1 MQSRANGLLKEKG
14 VAVSGF
20 AVSAAP
26 VQNTVA
32 GSASTLG
39 NVVRITATSHVA
51 ELARAAA
58 NAYATA
64 YIDWRKERVQAQI
77 SSGIDALKKKLAG
90 YEGPAT
96 VSTEYLV
103 MAQRLQDLQ
112 LLAATAT
119 GNFRVLVPAT
129 APETPVSPKPL
140 RSAILGFGVGL
151 FAAIGLAFLLEQ
163 FDTRLRH
170 ADEVARILRRPILG
184 RIPRISKKL
193 LGESAVV
200 ALTQP
205 DGHPAEAF
213 RLLRTNLEFMRVDED
228 VKSLLV
234 TSSVQGEGKSVC
246 VANLAV
252 TLAMGG
258 KKVFIVDADL
268 RRPRQHQYF
277 GLGNAV
283 GVSTV
288 VTGQTSL
295 DDALHKVRLEPVT
308 GANEVDFKTWA
319 GGSESLSRIYV
330 LTSGPLPPN
339 PGEIV
344 SSRRFAAVIET
355 LAEEADVVLVDS
367 PAMLAVGDTA
377 ALASLVDGLVFL
389 VDMHTAKRPILE
401 QAADQLVR
409 LPCRSLGIVLRV
421 EGAKRG
427 GYYSS
432 YRYYEYADGNG
443 KRRGRRSKGAASAR
457 ADVSRRAPGCRRAA
471 SVYPSPDEMKR
482 APPRRGGALSIALRW
497 CGRCELGAAAA
508 QERSAADQT
517 GAGAEDQDDLATS
530 ESEFT
535 TLSGLFSRS
544 LQTREVVLEDAFD
557 PRVVLAEDRVVV
569 GVLQGGA
576 DLRGRPVAV
585 DKAVLGVLD
594 DRIDGR
600 LRDRS
605 LSDHSEHEEEQEGE
619 RDGTH
624 QFGLHIFTPPHD
636 ICCAGVMS
644 LRRRYYR

>member
-1 MQSRANGLLKEKG
+1 MQRDSLNGGGYGGGTSVPPRPADEQPPFVPEPEREGLTLRDYLSVLWRRKWIILLVVVVATASAFYFSYRQLKVYEANADLIYERPLDISNPLTGQSYTDPNERNLELQSVGSVLASPDMQSRANGLLKEKS
-14 VAVSGF
+14 V

-26 VQNTVA
+26 VQNTAA

-367 PAMLAVGDTA
+367 PAMLAV
-377 ALASLVDGLVFL
+377 
-389 VDMHTAKRPILE
+389 
-401 QAADQLVR
+401 DQLVR
-409 LPCRSLGIVLRV
+409 LPCRSLGIVL
-421 EGAKRG
+421 
-427 GYYSS
+427 
-432 YRYYEYADGNG
+432 
-443 KRRGRRSKGAASAR
+443 
-457 ADVSRRAPGCRRAA
+457 
-471 SVYPSPDEMKR
+471 
-482 APPRRGGALSIALRW
+482 
-497 CGRCELGAAAA
+497 
-508 QERSAADQT
+508 
-517 GAGAEDQDDLATS
+517 
-530 ESEFT
+530 
-535 TLSGLFSRS
+535 
-544 LQTREVVLEDAFD
+544 
-557 PRVVLAEDRVVV
+557 
-569 GVLQGGA
+569 
-576 DLRGRPVAV
+576 
-585 DKAVLGVLD
+585 
-594 DRIDGR
+594 
-600 LRDRS
+600 
-605 LSDHSEHEEEQEGE
+605 
-619 RDGTH
+619 
-624 QFGLHIFTPPHD
+624 
-636 ICCAGVMS
+636 
-644 LRRRYYR
+644 